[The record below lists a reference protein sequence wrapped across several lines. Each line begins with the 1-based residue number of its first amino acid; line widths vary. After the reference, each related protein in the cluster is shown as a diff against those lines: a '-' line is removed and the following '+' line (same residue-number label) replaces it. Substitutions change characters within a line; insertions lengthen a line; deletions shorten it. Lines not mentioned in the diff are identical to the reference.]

1 MTTTQHSDPASLSFN
16 AFDVF
21 KCIRQSGFL
30 KKQDYNPQK
39 LKAKSTNT
47 YTLFPSENQWKIT
60 LNRRAQQKS
69 CGFFAKTNAP
79 YKEFGNVELNSNKL
93 LLESLQHIGNWFLDE
108 KARIKSTHNIPV
120 FTKSAHDI
128 TDRSSRQILNYQV
141 FGEHKKPDNGIA
153 LLKLHLEKNNKHI
166 KAVKAGQLLSKCIFN
181 DEKKNSNRN
190 DSLAH
195 AESSSE
201 RKMQKL
207 YCRELQDYLQPSVN
221 RVEIP
226 STSWRKQNEFLE
238 KLKCFE
244 ILFNSVQNMTSKD
257 LKNKTILSSDTLK
270 KLRQEPIEFTEEGQ
284 SMSSTL
290 ELNNK
295 EHKSRSVQVARK
307 PITVIS
313 YNENTSSKSINAS
326 KSGNDIIPPWFK
338 NYIKDEDKCFQH
350 FGNNTNSKFHKDFLH
365 HLKNSLQTSQNKL
378 NEKMKN
384 ELDSHVD
391 AHLQCIKFLQLRE
404 VREKDLHI
412 MRKQVKDWR
421 YKIASAIKVP
431 EKWFDILRE
440 QQTTLQLQD
449 NEIVNE
455 IIQRLAK
462 HKHWKLPELSQSKFC
477 LLIFSLPAYELCT
490 YPMKEAAQYYSTA
503 VLNLPGHILN
513 EWLRARKL
521 V

>member
-1 MTTTQHSDPASLSFN
+1 MTTTQHSDQASLSLN

-108 KARIKSTHNIPV
+108 KARIKSTNNIPE
-120 FTKSAHDI
+120 FTKSSRDI
-128 TDRSSRQILNYQV
+128 TDRSSRQILNYKV
-141 FGEHKKPDNGIA
+141 FDEHKKPDNGIA
-153 LLKLHLEKNNKHI
+153 LLKLHLEKNNKYI
-166 KAVKAGQLLSKCIFN
+166 KAVKAGQLLSKFFN

-190 DSLAH
+190 DSLSH

-207 YCRELQDYLQPSVN
+207 FCRELQDYLQPSVN

-244 ILFNSVQNMTSKD
+244 ILFNSVQNMNSKD
-257 LKNKTILSSDTLK
+257 LKNKTTLSSDTLK

-295 EHKSRSVQVARK
+295 EHKSRSFQVARK
-307 PITVIS
+307 PITVIG
-313 YNENTSSKSINAS
+313 YNESTSSKSINGS

-338 NYIKDEDKCFQH
+338 NYINDEDKCFQH
-350 FGNNTNSKFHKDFLH
+350 FGNNLNSKFHKDFLH
-365 HLKNSLQTSQNKL
+365 HLKNSFQTSQNKL

-384 ELDSHVD
+384 ELDSHV
-391 AHLQCIKFLQLRE
+391 E
-404 VREKDLHI
+404 
-412 MRKQVKDWR
+412 
-421 YKIASAIKVP
+421 
-431 EKWFDILRE
+431 FDILRE

-449 NEIVNE
+449 NEIANE